1 MWENLRKRY
10 AVANTPK
17 IHQLKTDIVACKQ
30 EGLDVVE
37 FYSKLIGMWS
47 ELRNYIKI
55 LKCNCGKCECNVGSK
70 VVKKVEEEQTHQF
83 LIGLGDETYADV

>member
-1 MWENLRKRY
+1 
-10 AVANTPK
+10 
-17 IHQLKTDIVACKQ
+17 
-30 EGLDVVE
+30 
-37 FYSKLIGMWS
+37 MWS

-83 LIGLGDETYADV
+83 LIGLDDETYADVRSQILALDPLPSLDQIFSMVQQEENHKRLMMG